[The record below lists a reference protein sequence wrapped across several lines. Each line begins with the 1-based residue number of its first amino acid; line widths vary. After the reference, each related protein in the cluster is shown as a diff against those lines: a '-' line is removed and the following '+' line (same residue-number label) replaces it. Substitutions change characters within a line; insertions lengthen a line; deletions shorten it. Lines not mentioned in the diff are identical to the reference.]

1 MNYPKLEVLLVL
13 DYSNNRTFNCPEVF
27 MQNRHVIELSP
38 SGKTFETRQELLLDA
53 MLASGLPVP
62 FSCRRGA
69 CGSCKVKVVSGR
81 YQAKQRD
88 ADTPAPS
95 YPLAADEMLLCQSHA
110 CSDMRLE
117 IPGWSLD
124 APSLAFHAQVHS
136 KRELSAD
143 IVELVLQPAQPLEVR
158 AGQYVRFRLDNGDSR
173 CFSIANLPAQDQ
185 GQLVFHI
192 RKVSGGVFTESLL
205 PTLQA
210 GAVLKLEGPVG
221 ACTWQHEDQRPLVLF
236 ATGTGYAGIK
246 PLLLTAM
253 AHAAEVTLYWGG
265 SSTADFYDRAFLEQ
279 ASLEYPHFRWHPV
292 LSAEARVQQVAL
304 GQAHRWAD
312 TQVYACGNATMIS
325 QAREQCLAAGVP
337 PHRFVAEAFVAS
349 GALAPQLSTANTL
362 HPELEKVGPRYSLD
376 GMLAAREQSVRAVA
390 AIASQLHVGMTT
402 AQALE
407 MAAQTLQAMGA
418 SHTWHPTYIRFGDD
432 TVRTPRQGID
442 PDRVLR
448 TTDIVVVDVGPVWD
462 GYEGDYGDT
471 FVFGQHELHHACVKA
486 LHAVF
491 DETRLAW
498 GRGLTGRELYDFA
511 ERSAQ
516 AKGWQLERNLAGH
529 RVADFPHVLYGQDK
543 LAEVEIV
550 PSEVVWVLE
559 IQLCHPTEPIGAFF
573 EDILITFT
581 DMDEQ
586 YANTQPHPR

>member
-1 MNYPKLEVLLVL
+1 MEVLLVL
-13 DYSNNRTFNCPEVF
+13 DYSNNRTSTCPEVP

-38 SGKTFETRQELLLDA
+38 SGKTFDASQELLLDA

-69 CGSCKVKVVSGR
+69 CGSCKVKVVSGQYR
-81 YQAKQRD
+81 DKQRT
-88 ADTPAPS
+88 ADMPAPC
-95 YPLAADEMLLCQSHA
+95 YPLADDEMLLCQSHA

-117 IPGWSLD
+117 IPGWSLETQT
-124 APSLAFHAQVHS
+124 LEIHAQVHG

-143 IVELVLQPAQPLEVR
+143 IIELVLQPAQPLAVR
-158 AGQYVRFRLDNGDSR
+158 AGQYVRIRLANGDSR
-173 CFSIANLPAQDQ
+173 CFSIANLPVQDQ

-192 RKVSGGVFTESLL
+192 RKVSGGLFTERLL

-210 GAVLKLEGPVG
+210 GDTLKLEGPVG
-221 ACTWQHEDQRPLVLF
+221 ACTWQHEAQRPLVLF

-246 PLLLTAM
+246 PLLLTAL
-253 AHAAEVTLYWGG
+253 AGDAEVTLYWGG
-265 SSTADFYDRAFLEQ
+265 RSDADFYDREFLDQ
-279 ASLEYPHFRWHPV
+279 ASRAHAHFRWYPV
-292 LSAEARVQQVAL
+292 LSDQARVQQVAL
-304 GQAHRWAD
+304 AQAHRWAD
-312 TQVYACGNATMIS
+312 TQVYACGNAAMIS
-325 QAREQCLAAGVP
+325 QVREQCLAAGLQA
-337 PHRFVAEAFVAS
+337 HRFVAEAFVAS
-349 GALAPQLSTANTL
+349 GTLAPEASTASPL

-390 AIASQLHVGMTT
+390 AVANQLKVGMTT

-442 PDRVLR
+442 LQRVLR
-448 TTDIVVVDVGPVWD
+448 TTDIVVIDVGPVWD

-486 LHAVF
+486 LHEVF
-491 DETRLAW
+491 DETRQAW

-516 AKGWQLERNLAGH
+516 VKGWQLERNLAGH
-529 RVADFPHVLYGQDK
+529 RIADFPHVLYGQDK

-559 IQLCHPTEPIGAFF
+559 IQLCHPTEPVGAFF
-573 EDILITFT
+573 EDILIG
-581 DMDEQ
+581 E
-586 YANTQPHPR
+586 ARSVS

>member
-1 MNYPKLEVLLVL
+1 
-13 DYSNNRTFNCPEVF
+13 

-38 SGKTFETRQELLLDA
+38 SGKTFDASQELLLDA

-69 CGSCKVKVVSGR
+69 CGSCKVKVVSGQYR
-81 YQAKQRD
+81 DKQRT
-88 ADTPAPS
+88 ADMPAPC

-117 IPGWSLD
+117 IPGWSLETQ
-124 APSLAFHAQVHS
+124 ALEIHAQVHG

-143 IVELVLQPAQPLEVR
+143 IIELVLQPAQPLVVR

-192 RKVSGGVFTESLL
+192 RKVSGGLFTEHLL

-210 GAVLKLEGPVG
+210 GDSLKLEGPVG

-246 PLLLTAM
+246 PLLLTAL
-253 AHAAEVTLYWGG
+253 AGDAEVTLYWGG
-265 SSTADFYDRAFLEQ
+265 RSDADFYDREFLDQ
-279 ASLEYPHFRWHPV
+279 ASLAHAHFRWHPV
-292 LSAEARVQQVAL
+292 LSDQTRVQQVAL
-304 GQAHRWAD
+304 AQPHRWAD

-325 QAREQCLAAGVP
+325 QVRGQCLAAGLQ

-349 GALAPQLSTANTL
+349 GALAPEASTASPL

-376 GMLAAREQSVRAVA
+376 GMLAAREQSVRAVT
-390 AIASQLHVGMTT
+390 AIASQLKVGMTT

-432 TVRTPRQGID
+432 SVRTPRQGID
-442 PDRVLR
+442 LQRVLR

-486 LHAVF
+486 LHEVF
-491 DETRLAW
+491 DETRQAW

-529 RVADFPHVLYGQDK
+529 RIADFPHVLYGQDK

-559 IQLCHPTEPIGAFF
+559 IQLCHPTEPVGAFF
-573 EDILITFT
+573 EDILIG
-581 DMDEQ
+581 E
-586 YANTQPHPR
+586 ARPLS

>member
-1 MNYPKLEVLLVL
+1 MP
-13 DYSNNRTFNCPEVF
+13 
-27 MQNRHVIELSP
+27 NRHVIELSP
-38 SGKTFETRQELLLDA
+38 SGKTFDASQELLLDA

-69 CGSCKVKVVSGR
+69 CGSCKVKVVSGQYR
-81 YQAKQRD
+81 DKQRA
-88 ADTPAPS
+88 ADTPAPC

-110 CSDMRLE
+110 CSDMCLE
-117 IPGWSLD
+117 IPGWSLETP
-124 APSLAFHAQVHS
+124 ALEIHARVHG

-143 IVELVLQPAQPLEVR
+143 IVELVLQPAQPLVVR

-192 RKVSGGVFTESLL
+192 RKVSGGLFTERLL

-210 GAVLKLEGPVG
+210 GDTLKLEGPVG

-246 PLLLTAM
+246 PLLLTAL
-253 AHAAEVTLYWGG
+253 AGDAEVTLYWGG
-265 SSTADFYDRAFLEQ
+265 RSNADFYDREFLDQ
-279 ASLEYPHFRWHPV
+279 ASRAHAHFRWHPV
-292 LSAEARVQQVAL
+292 LSDQARVQQVAL
-304 GQAHRWAD
+304 AQAHRWAD
-312 TQVYACGNATMIS
+312 TQVYACGNAAMIG
-325 QAREQCLAAGVP
+325 QVREQCLAAGLQ

-349 GALAPQLSTANTL
+349 GALAPEASIASPL

-390 AIASQLHVGMTT
+390 AIASQLQVGMTT

-442 PDRVLR
+442 LQRVLR

-471 FVFGQHELHHACVKA
+471 FVFGQHDLYHACVKA
-486 LHAVF
+486 LHEVF
-491 DETRLAW
+491 DETRQAW
-498 GRGLTGRELYDFA
+498 GRGMTGRELYDFA

-529 RVADFPHVLYGQDK
+529 RIADFPHVLYGQDK

-559 IQLCHPTEPIGAFF
+559 IQLCHPSEPVGAFF
-573 EDILITFT
+573 EDILIGEARPVVAT
-581 DMDEQ
+581 
-586 YANTQPHPR
+586 AA

>member
-1 MNYPKLEVLLVL
+1 
-13 DYSNNRTFNCPEVF
+13 
-27 MQNRHVIELSP
+27 MQSRHVIELSP
-38 SGKTFETRQELLLDA
+38 SGKTFEASHELLLDA

-69 CGSCKVKVVSGR
+69 CGSCKVKVVSGQ
-81 YQAKQRD
+81 YQDKQRD
-88 ADTPAPS
+88 ADTPAPC

-110 CSDMRLE
+110 CSDMRLA

-124 APSLAFHAQVHS
+124 APALAFQAQVLS
-136 KRELSAD
+136 QRELSAD

-158 AGQYVRFRLDNGDSR
+158 AGQYVRFQLDNGDSR
-173 CFSIANLPAQDQ
+173 CFSIANLPVQDQ

-192 RKVSGGVFTESLL
+192 RKVSGGVFTEGLL

-210 GAVLKLEGPVG
+210 GAVLNLEGPVG

-246 PLLLTAM
+246 PLLLTAL
-253 AHAAEVTLYWGG
+253 ARGAKVTLYWGG

-279 ASLEYPHFRWHPV
+279 ASHEHPHFRWHPV

-304 GQAHRWAD
+304 GQAHQWAD
-312 TQVYACGNATMIS
+312 TQVYACGNAAMIS
-325 QAREQCLAAGVP
+325 QARELCLAAGVQ

-349 GALAPQLSTANTL
+349 GALAPQAATANTL

-390 AIASQLHVGMTT
+390 AIASQLRIGMTT

-442 PDRVLR
+442 LQRVLR

-471 FVFGQHELHHACVKA
+471 FVFGQHDLHHACVKA
-486 LHAVF
+486 LHEVF
-491 DETRLAW
+491 AETRQAW

-511 ERSAQ
+511 EHSAKS
-516 AKGWQLERNLAGH
+516 KGWQLERNLAGH

-559 IQLCHPTEPIGAFF
+559 IQLCHPTEPVGAFF
-573 EDILITFT
+573 EDILIGEGKPTV
-581 DMDEQ
+581 
-586 YANTQPHPR
+586 ARAA

>member
-1 MNYPKLEVLLVL
+1 
-13 DYSNNRTFNCPEVF
+13 

-192 RKVSGGVFTESLL
+192 RKVSGGVFTEGLL

-246 PLLLTAM
+246 PLLLMAM

-376 GMLAAREQSVRAVA
+376 GMLAAREQSVRAMA

-407 MAAQTLQAMGA
+407 MATQTLQAMGA

>member
-1 MNYPKLEVLLVL
+1 
-13 DYSNNRTFNCPEVF
+13 

-38 SGKTFETRQELLLDA
+38 SGKTFDASQELLLDA

-69 CGSCKVKVVSGR
+69 CGSCKVKVVAGQYR
-81 YQAKQRD
+81 HKQRT
-88 ADTPAPS
+88 ADMPAPC

-117 IPGWSLD
+117 IPGWSLETQ
-124 APSLAFHAQVHS
+124 ALEIHAQVHG

-143 IVELVLQPAQPLEVR
+143 IIELVLQPAQPLAVR

-192 RKVSGGVFTESLL
+192 RKVSGGLFTERLL

-210 GAVLKLEGPVG
+210 GDTLKLEGPVG

-246 PLLLTAM
+246 PLLLTAL
-253 AHAAEVTLYWGG
+253 AGDAEVTLYWGG
-265 SSTADFYDRAFLEQ
+265 RSDADFYDREFLEQ
-279 ASLEYPHFRWHPV
+279 ASRAHAHFRWHPV
-292 LSAEARVQQVAL
+292 LSDQARVQQVAL
-304 GQAHRWAD
+304 AQAHRWAD
-312 TQVYACGNATMIS
+312 TQVYACGNVTMIS
-325 QAREQCLAAGVP
+325 QVREQCLAAGLQ

-349 GALAPQLSTANTL
+349 GAQAPEASTASPL
-362 HPELEKVGPRYSLD
+362 HPDLEKVGPRYSLD
-376 GMLAAREQSVRAVA
+376 GMLAAREQSVRAVT
-390 AIASQLHVGMTT
+390 AIASQLKVGMTT

-442 PDRVLR
+442 LQRVLR
-448 TTDIVVVDVGPVWD
+448 NTDIVVVDVGPVWD

-471 FVFGQHELHHACVKA
+471 FVFGQHELHHVCVKA
-486 LHAVF
+486 LHEVF
-491 DETRLAW
+491 DETRQAW
-498 GRGLTGRELYDFA
+498 GHGLTGRELYDFA

-529 RVADFPHVLYGQDK
+529 RIADFPHVLYGQDK

-559 IQLCHPTEPIGAFF
+559 IQLCHPSEPVGAFF
-573 EDILITFT
+573 EDILIG
-581 DMDEQ
+581 E
-586 YANTQPHPR
+586 ARPLS

>member
-158 AGQYVRFRLDNGDSR
+158 AGQYVRFRLDNVDSR

-192 RKVSGGVFTESLL
+192 RKVSGGVFTEGLL

>member
-1 MNYPKLEVLLVL
+1 
-13 DYSNNRTFNCPEVF
+13 
-27 MQNRHVIELSP
+27 MQNRHIIELSP
-38 SGKTFETRQELLLDA
+38 SGKTFDASQELLLDA

-69 CGSCKVKVVSGR
+69 CGSCKVKVVAGQYR
-81 YQAKQRD
+81 DKQRT
-88 ADTPAPS
+88 ADMPAPC

-117 IPGWSLD
+117 IPGWSLETQT
-124 APSLAFHAQVHS
+124 LEIHAQVHG
-136 KRELSAD
+136 KRELSTD
-143 IVELVLQPAQPLEVR
+143 IIELVLQPAQPLAVR

-192 RKVSGGVFTESLL
+192 RKVSGGLFTERLL

-210 GAVLKLEGPVG
+210 GDSLKLEGPVG

-246 PLLLTAM
+246 PLLLTAL
-253 AHAAEVTLYWGG
+253 AGDAEVTLYWGG
-265 SSTADFYDRAFLEQ
+265 RSDADFYDREFLDQ
-279 ASLEYPHFRWHPV
+279 ASRAHAHFRWHPV
-292 LSAEARVQQVAL
+292 LADQARVQQVAL
-304 GQAHRWAD
+304 AQAHRWAD
-312 TQVYACGNATMIS
+312 TQVYACGNVTMIS
-325 QAREQCLAAGVP
+325 QVREQCLAAGLQ

-349 GALAPQLSTANTL
+349 GALAPAASTASPL

-376 GMLAAREQSVRAVA
+376 GMLAAREQSVRAVT
-390 AIASQLHVGMTT
+390 AIASQLKVGMTT

-442 PDRVLR
+442 LQRVLR
-448 TTDIVVVDVGPVWD
+448 NTDIVVVDVGPVWD

-486 LHAVF
+486 LHEVF
-491 DETRLAW
+491 DETRQAW

-529 RVADFPHVLYGQDK
+529 RIADFPHVLYGQDK

-559 IQLCHPTEPIGAFF
+559 IQLCHPTEPVGAFF
-573 EDILITFT
+573 EDILIGEARPLSQIQKQAIRVPCGSGFSREESNALHGTGC
-581 DMDEQ
+581 
-586 YANTQPHPR
+586 AGVRG

>member
-1 MNYPKLEVLLVL
+1 
-13 DYSNNRTFNCPEVF
+13 
-27 MQNRHVIELSP
+27 MQSRHVIELSP
-38 SGKTFETRQELLLDA
+38 SGKTFEASQELLLDA

-69 CGSCKVKVVSGR
+69 CGSCKVKVVSGQ
-81 YQAKQRD
+81 YQDKQRD

-110 CSDMRLE
+110 CSDMRLA

-124 APSLAFHAQVHS
+124 TPTLVFQAQVHNQ
-136 KRELSAD
+136 RELSAD

-158 AGQYVRFRLDNGDSR
+158 AGQYVRFQLDNGDSR
-173 CFSIANLPAQDQ
+173 CFSIANLPVQDQ
-185 GQLVFHI
+185 GELVFHI
-192 RKVSGGVFTESLL
+192 RKVSGGVFTEGLL

-210 GAVLKLEGPVG
+210 GAVLILEGPVG

-246 PLLLTAM
+246 PLLLTAL
-253 AHAAEVTLYWGG
+253 ARGAKVTLYWGG

-279 ASLEYPHFRWHPV
+279 ASHEHPNFRWHPV

-304 GQAHRWAD
+304 GQAHQWAD
-312 TQVYACGNATMIS
+312 TQVYACGNAAMIN
-325 QAREQCLAAGVP
+325 QARELCLAAGVQ

-349 GALAPQLSTANTL
+349 GALAPQAAAANTL

-376 GMLAAREQSVRAVA
+376 GMLAAREQSVRSVA
-390 AIASQLHVGMTT
+390 AIASQLRVGMTT

-442 PDRVLR
+442 LQRVLR

-471 FVFGQHELHHACVKA
+471 FVFGQRDLHHACVKA
-486 LHAVF
+486 LHEVF
-491 DETRLAW
+491 DETRQAW

-511 ERSAQ
+511 EHSAQ

-529 RVADFPHVLYGQDK
+529 RIADFPHMLYGQDK

-559 IQLCHPTEPIGAFF
+559 IQLCHPTEPVGAFF
-573 EDILITFT
+573 EDILIGEGKPTV
-581 DMDEQ
+581 
-586 YANTQPHPR
+586 ARAA

>member
-1 MNYPKLEVLLVL
+1 
-13 DYSNNRTFNCPEVF
+13 
-27 MQNRHVIELSP
+27 MQNRHIIELSP
-38 SGKTFETRQELLLDA
+38 SGKTFDASQELLLDA

-69 CGSCKVKVVSGR
+69 CGSCKVKVVSGQYR
-81 YQAKQRD
+81 HKQRT
-88 ADTPAPS
+88 ADMPAPC

-117 IPGWSLD
+117 IPGWSLETQT
-124 APSLAFHAQVHS
+124 LEIHAQVHG

-143 IVELVLQPAQPLEVR
+143 IIELVLQPAQPLAVR

-192 RKVSGGVFTESLL
+192 RKVSGGLFTERLL

-210 GAVLKLEGPVG
+210 GDSLKLEGPVG

-246 PLLLTAM
+246 PLLLNAL
-253 AHAAEVTLYWGG
+253 AGDAEVTLYWGG
-265 SSTADFYDRAFLEQ
+265 RSDADFYDREFLDQ
-279 ASLEYPHFRWHPV
+279 ASRAHAHFRWHPV
-292 LSAEARVQQVAL
+292 LSDRERVQQVAL
-304 GQAHRWAD
+304 AQAHRWAD
-312 TQVYACGNATMIS
+312 TQVYACGNVTMIS
-325 QAREQCLAAGVP
+325 QVREQCLAAGLQ

-349 GALAPQLSTANTL
+349 GALAPAASTASPL

-376 GMLAAREQSVRAVA
+376 GMLAAREQSVRAVT
-390 AIASQLHVGMTT
+390 AIASQLKVGMTT

-442 PDRVLR
+442 LQRVLR

-486 LHAVF
+486 LHEVF
-491 DETRLAW
+491 DETRQAW

-529 RVADFPHVLYGQDK
+529 RIADFPHVLYGQDK

-559 IQLCHPTEPIGAFF
+559 IQLCHPTEPVGAFF
-573 EDILITFT
+573 EDILIG
-581 DMDEQ
+581 E
-586 YANTQPHPR
+586 ARPLS